1 MEMFA
6 EAGWWYC
13 ALALLAGCV
22 VQTAVGF
29 GMALIAAPIIVM
41 IKPEWVPYVLS
52 MTALILSIKNAV
64 NQRADIQWRVL
75 MPALITRIP
84 GTMVGTWVLLSISLM
99 WLQFIVAVTVLL
111 AIFVT
116 ARMKP
121 FASTPVNMGIA
132 GFCSGIT
139 GTTTSIGGPP
149 MALVMQHNEGRHTRA
164 NLSVYFL
171 YSSALSLM
179 FYSGSGLMNE
189 PLWLASLSM
198 LPVAIAGFAIGKGL
212 QKRVDKRF
220 RPILLL
226 ICTASACVAIANVLL
241 ML

>member
-1 MEMFA
+1 
-6 EAGWWYC
+6 
-13 ALALLAGCV
+13 
-22 VQTAVGF
+22 
-29 GMALIAAPIIVM
+29 
-41 IKPEWVPYVLS
+41 
-52 MTALILSIKNAV
+52 
-64 NQRADIQWRVL
+64 
-75 MPALITRIP
+75 
-84 GTMVGTWVLLSISLM
+84 
-99 WLQFIVAVTVLL
+99 
-111 AIFVT
+111 
-116 ARMKP
+116 
-121 FASTPVNMGIA
+121 
-132 GFCSGIT
+132 
-139 GTTTSIGGPP
+139 
-149 MALVMQHNEGRHTRA
+149 MQHNEGRHTRA

-189 PLWLASLSM
+189 QLWLASLSM